1 MKFMKRAYAKVWQ
14 NYPKDER
21 EDTTTTLLDYEDANE
36 LNSIPGRP
44 PIPAGVSCVRQQY
57 GRIQH
62 SRMLPYSRIVRP
74 HKLRQNLPGHAQ
86 QNRRLLDTHEVH
98 HRQSETR
105 GRYPARLLLSSMRS
119 VDLAGHHT
127 TLHQRT
133 TRKRR
138 RILPTNPRNLQE
150 QPRPLFCHNCGQRF
164 KYVGQDQLAYKHQS
178 NRADILRTLKL
189 KAETQPTFDLAE
201 VNQ

>member
-1 MKFMKRAYAKVWQ
+1 MKFTKRAYIKVWQ
-14 NYPKDER
+14 NCPEDER
-21 EDTTTTLLDYEDANE
+21 EDTTITFYDYEDANE
-36 LNSIPGRP
+36 LNSIPVAP
-44 PIPAGVSCVRQQY
+44 PIPARVPCVRQQY

-74 HKLRQNLPGHAQ
+74 HRLRQNLPGHAQ

-98 HRQSETR
+98 HRQPETR
-105 GRYPARLLLSSMRS
+105 GRYPTRLLLPTMRS

-127 TLHQRT
+127 ALHQRT

-150 QPRPLFCHNCGQRF
+150 QPRPAVLP
-164 KYVGQDQLAYKHQS
+164 QLRATLQIRRPRPTSIQAPKQPCRHPTHAQTQS
-178 NRADILRTLKL
+178 GNATNVRLGG
-189 KAETQPTFDLAE
+189 
-201 VNQ
+201 V